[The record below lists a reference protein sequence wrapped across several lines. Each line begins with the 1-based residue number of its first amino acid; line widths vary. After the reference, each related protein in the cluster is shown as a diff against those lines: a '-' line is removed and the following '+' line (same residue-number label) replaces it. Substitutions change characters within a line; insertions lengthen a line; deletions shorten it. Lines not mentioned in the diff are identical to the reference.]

1 MTPCLGLDIACGFAA
16 CSREKRGRSS
26 LVPIERDVTAAPGEA
41 QAAKKARFALIVTL
55 WGIFVSNIT
64 LTILTTALPTIA
76 KDLDADR
83 ALTNWV
89 SLGPMLV
96 VALLTP
102 AAGRLSD
109 NYGRKR
115 LWVLGSL
122 LAMFG
127 MLGSALSTS
136 IGPLIFARVVTG
148 TGTALMVP
156 AGLAIST
163 SLFPQA
169 ERATP
174 IGYWTSTVAISPLLG
189 LVIGGSLL
197 EFTSWRWL
205 FAGQVALGL
214 PPLIAAF
221 VGFDEQRF
229 PVRGRFDWE
238 GSAAVGVASL
248 ALMLAATWLGR
259 YGLSDLHV
267 ASAVL
272 VSGLACAWAI
282 SAEKRAD
289 NPVLPPTLLSDPS
302 VVLSLV
308 CRFTLNFS
316 YMGAFLSLPYM
327 LAELWHLTPSGVSLQ
342 LVWRPLAMGLTGP
355 FAGRLAL
362 RFGASQ
368 LVVMGALAI
377 FVSTAAFMA
386 LDASPNTW
394 LLVSGLTV
402 AGVGL
407 GLSSPGTVAVVT
419 SRVGAELLGTAS
431 GLMTLSATIA
441 NALGM
446 AVMFAVVEA
455 AGGVRSASAYRMSF
469 LLGTVVVFVGVLSAL
484 RLLKLERTV
493 SERAHDAMGP

>member
-1 MTPCLGLDIACGFAA
+1 M
-16 CSREKRGRSS
+16 
-26 LVPIERDVTAAPGEA
+26 APDGA
-41 QAAKKARFALIVTL
+41 TAAKKARFALVVTL

-76 KDLDADR
+76 KDLSADR

-109 NYGRKR
+109 NHGRKR
-115 LWVLGSL
+115 MWVAGSL
-122 LAMFG
+122 LAMLG

-136 IGPLIFARVVTG
+136 IGPLILSRVTTG

-163 SLFPQA
+163 SLFPQE

-197 EFTSWRWL
+197 ELTSWRWL
-205 FAGQVALGL
+205 FVGQVVLGL

-229 PVRGRFDWE
+229 AVRGKFDWA
-238 GSAAVGVASL
+238 GSAAVGLASL
-248 ALMLAATWLGR
+248 SLMLAATWLGR
-259 YGLSDLHV
+259 YGAADLHV
-267 ASAVL
+267 VGALMVA
-272 VSGLACAWAI
+272 GLACAWAVA
-282 SAEKRAD
+282 AERRAD
-289 NPVLPPTLLSDPS
+289 NPVLPPSLLSDPS

-362 RFGASQ
+362 RFGAPR
-368 LVVMGALAI
+368 LVVMGAVAI
-377 FVSTAAFMA
+377 FISTAAFMA

-394 LLVSGLTV
+394 LLVSGLSV

-419 SRVGAELLGTAS
+419 SRVGTELLGTAS

-455 AGGVRSASAYRMSF
+455 SGGVRSAPAYRMSF
-469 LLGTVVVFVGVLSAL
+469 FLGTLVVGIGVIASL
-484 RLLKLERTV
+484 RLLKLERAV
-493 SERAHDAMGP
+493 SERAHDAMGA